1 MDDAFKN
8 PEGKIVI
15 DIAGRRSADRDA
27 LIPQIGNRRLF
38 SQSRDPMMKFAG
50 SFLSWAQAKATQT
63 NSLVRRIEDGDAKLA
78 LMMLASLP
86 IYGAVRSLQISM
98 NSSEEFREEHL
109 TFYLDLKTKETLES
123 LLQTH

>member
-50 SFLSWAQAKATQT
+50 SFLSWAQAK
-63 NSLVRRIEDGDAKLA
+63 LLKLTHW
-78 LMMLASLP
+78 L
-86 IYGAVRSLQISM
+86 
-98 NSSEEFREEHL
+98 EE
-109 TFYLDLKTKETLES
+109 
-123 LLQTH
+123 